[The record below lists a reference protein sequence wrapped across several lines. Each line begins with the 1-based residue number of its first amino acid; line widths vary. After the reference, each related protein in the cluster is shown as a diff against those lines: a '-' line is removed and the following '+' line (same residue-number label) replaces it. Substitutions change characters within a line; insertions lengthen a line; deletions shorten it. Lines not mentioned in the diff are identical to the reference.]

1 MYFKQTFMGYYM
13 MCFFLTFQVGDNI
26 VVLSKLSAKSPR
38 ANDPPAATLQ
48 RIKLSK
54 LWIPPKATAKGPTM
68 PDNKQGP
75 KRRLPD
81 TSESSSLD
89 SSSDSEE
96 TSGVGGRNGQ
106 GIPVASGNDC
116 LPSTSGEVRSSPNA
130 GPSVMAASPTS
141 SSIAPRP
148 GMPSVRPNAMRNRQ
162 KQLEALKRY
171 EDRIKRQMRQEK
183 EGLAKGY
190 QQQPAGAAASS
201 DESDSE
207 FIPSCLQQ
215 QRINHPMYVHVL
227 DISKAVAEGTVEW
240 LPVTMKHTGDAPEET
255 ILYTLVHGRGELI
268 MFGGIQTDANS
279 MQMGMN
285 IPPQVVSNNLHFIKA
300 QHIFR

>member
-1 MYFKQTFMGYYM
+1 
-13 MCFFLTFQVGDNI
+13 
-26 VVLSKLSAKSPR
+26 
-38 ANDPPAATLQ
+38 
-48 RIKLSK
+48 
-54 LWIPPKATAKGPTM
+54 M

-96 TSGVGGRNGQ
+96 TSGVGGRIGQ

-227 DISKAVAEGTVEW
+227 DISKAVAECTVEW

>member
-1 MYFKQTFMGYYM
+1 
-13 MCFFLTFQVGDNI
+13 
-26 VVLSKLSAKSPR
+26 
-38 ANDPPAATLQ
+38 
-48 RIKLSK
+48 
-54 LWIPPKATAKGPTM
+54 
-68 PDNKQGP
+68 
-75 KRRLPD
+75 
-81 TSESSSLD
+81 
-89 SSSDSEE
+89 
-96 TSGVGGRNGQ
+96 
-106 GIPVASGNDC
+106 
-116 LPSTSGEVRSSPNA
+116 
-130 GPSVMAASPTS
+130 
-141 SSIAPRP
+141 
-148 GMPSVRPNAMRNRQ
+148 MRNRQ

-227 DISKAVAEGTVEW
+227 DISKAVAECTVEW